1 MNYNTYI
8 NNNIQLLRC
17 GKHSHSLSATVN
29 NWVNVNYGSNYSFNN
44 KEGKEGN
51 YNDYSYQLCQ
61 QYDSGLSRNK
71 NSEYRNN
78 VSTEV
83 VLSSPQVVN
92 GLNDSGSNNCVQIQN
107 KIEMIN
113 MKMKCA
119 ILLSRIENLNIM
131 LPNGCCNDGN
141 SNNNNNVVKL
151 KHNNVNKRK
160 NTLYKKKKHN
170 NSNNTSNSNNNNN
183 TKRKTVNVNQDIN
196 DEYNLSNL
204 ADELVDVFGLDNSNN
219 NNNTTNNTNIT
230 TNDNKPALIL
240 DHYGSGRSE
249 EMKLGE
255 LIIDTMNDNTTTNNN
270 NNNNNAPTYQ
280 DEAVQTSV
288 EYRDGT
294 NSNSNRNILSPPQ
307 SNKTSTEND
316 NEQFQPTVI
325 ETLPDFNNKEQQ
337 QQQQLSQRSL
347 NTEEE
352 EDMILTTI
360 MENAQRMEEE
370 RKEEIKKQK
379 ENEEK
384 EKIKK
389 KKTVTFND
397 NDFRLIKYKEN
408 DVITKLNI
416 YDRNLNKINF
426 NPRNYN
432 QYLSLL
438 NDITKGVTIYK
449 PCIINHCNSNK
460 SKQQVKHNKMN
471 IITKCKSS
479 NNSNSNGKN
488 KVISV
493 VKKNKNKF
501 KSNLTTHKCVVRQKQ
516 PVVKCRRFIE
526 NPQKF
531 FTEDLCD
538 NVLNSYNLKQPN
550 THIYTHTRSKS
561 TSNMINNNTP
571 NVQRS
576 KRKTKFNNISPTK
589 QHKNNISTVITTTST
604 STKPKTKVIGNIT
617 LDIISD
623 INDTSISHPKH
634 KRKNSI

>member
-1 MNYNTYI
+1 MKYNTYI

-29 NWVNVNYGSNYSFNN
+29 YGGDYSFNH
-44 KEGKEGN
+44 KDGKEWN
-51 YNDYSYQLCQ
+51 NNDCSYQLCQ
-61 QYDSGLSRNK
+61 QYDLGVSRNK
-71 NSEYRNN
+71 NSYYRNN

-83 VLSSPQVVN
+83 VMSSPQVVN
-92 GLNDSGSNNCVQIQN
+92 ALNDSGSNNCVQIQN

-119 ILLSRIENLNIM
+119 ILLAKIENLNIM
-131 LPNGCCNDGN
+131 LPNGGNGCCNDNNISN
-141 SNNNNNVVKL
+141 SNNNNNVKL
-151 KHNNVNKRK
+151 KHNNVNNNNNNKRK

-170 NSNNTSNSNNNNN
+170 NNNNSNNN
-183 TKRKTVNVNQDIN
+183 TKRKTVNINQDIN

-204 ADELVDVFGLDNSNN
+204 ADELVDVFGLDNNNN

-255 LIIDTMNDNTTTNNN
+255 LIINTMNNNTTTTPNNN
-270 NNNNNAPTYQ
+270 NNTPTYQ
-280 DEAVQTSV
+280 DEAIQTSV
-288 EYRDGT
+288 EYRDDT

-325 ETLPDFNNKEQQ
+325 ETLPDFNNKEPQQ

-352 EDMILTTI
+352 EDMILSTI

-384 EKIKK
+384 EKLKK
-389 KKTVTFND
+389 KKIVTYNE

-438 NDITKGVTIYK
+438 NNITKGVTTYK
-449 PCIINHCNSNK
+449 PCIINHCKSNK
-460 SKQQVKHNKMN
+460 SKQQVKQNKMN
-471 IITKCKSS
+471 GNTKCKSS
-479 NNSNSNGKN
+479 NNSKEKS
-488 KVISV
+488 KVKSV

-516 PVVKCRRFIE
+516 PVVNCKRFIE

-538 NVLNSYNLKQPN
+538 NVLNSYNLKPPN
-550 THIYTHTRSKS
+550 THKHTRSKS
-561 TSNMINNNTP
+561 TSNINITTTNKE
-571 NVQRS
+571 QRS
-576 KRKTKFNNISPTK
+576 KRKTKSNNISPTK
-589 QHKNNISTVITTTST
+589 HNKNNILTTTSA
-604 STKPKTKVIGNIT
+604 KPKTKVIGNIT

-634 KRKNSI
+634 KRKHSI

>member
-1 MNYNTYI
+1 MKYNTYI
-8 NNNIQLLRC
+8 NNNIQLLKC
-17 GKHSHSLSATVN
+17 GKHCHSLSATT
-29 NWVNVNYGSNYSFNN
+29 NVNGNYGGDYSFNN
-44 KEGKEGN
+44 EGRGWNNNEC
-51 YNDYSYQLCQ
+51 SYQVCQ
-61 QYDSGLSRNK
+61 QYESGLSRNK
-71 NSEYRNN
+71 CSWNNNNNN

-83 VLSSPQVVN
+83 VLSSPQVGN

-119 ILLSRIENLNIM
+119 ILLARIENLNIM
-131 LPNGCCNDGN
+131 LPNGNGNSGCCNDNIGN
-141 SNNNNNVVKL
+141 SNNNVVKL
-151 KHNNVNKRK
+151 KPNNNVNTNNKRK
-160 NTLYKKKKHN
+160 STLYKKKKP
-170 NSNNTSNSNNNNN
+170 NSNSNNN
-183 TKRKTVNVNQDIN
+183 TKRKTVDINQDIN

-204 ADELVDVFGLDNSNN
+204 ADELVDVFGLDN
-219 NNNTTNNTNIT
+219 TNNTHTT
-230 TNDNKPALIL
+230 TNDNKTALTV

-255 LIIDTMNDNTTTNNN
+255 LIIDSMNVHNITTPPNNN
-270 NNNNNAPTYQ
+270 TNTPTYQ

-288 EYRDGT
+288 DYRDI

-325 ETLPDFNNKEQQ
+325 ETLPDFNNKEP

-352 EDMILTTI
+352 EDMILSTI

-370 RKEEIKKQK
+370 RKEEIKKQ
-379 ENEEK
+379 NEEK

-389 KKTVTFND
+389 KKVVTFNE
-397 NDFRLIKYKEN
+397 NDFRLIEYKEN

-438 NDITKGVTIYK
+438 NDISKGVTTYK
-449 PCIINHCNSNK
+449 PCIINHCNSKSNK
-460 SKQQVKHNKMN
+460 SKQQVKQNKIN
-471 IITKCKSS
+471 VKSS
-479 NNSNSNGKN
+479 NNNGKSKGTCVAQKNKSKVKSNSTSN
-488 KVISV
+488 KCI
-493 VKKNKNKF
+493 K
-501 KSNLTTHKCVVRQKQ
+501 QKQ
-516 PVVKCRRFIE
+516 PIVNCKRFIE

-538 NVLNSYNLKQPN
+538 NVLNSYNLKPPN
-550 THIYTHTRSKS
+550 KHTHTRSKS
-561 TSNMINNNTP
+561 TSNINITTINKE
-571 NVQRS
+571 QRL
-576 KRKTKFNNISPTK
+576 KRKTKSDNISPTK
-589 QHKNNISTVITTTST
+589 QPKTNTSTTTTTTS
-604 STKPKTKVIGNIT
+604 SKPKTKVIGNIT
-617 LDIISD
+617 LDIIPD

-634 KRKNSI
+634 KRKHSI